1 MLHILMYKYQSK
13 IYSKYKVKIS
23 ITIIKYKNII
33 RAYMQIQIGMSS
45 IVLSHYTWHILPC
58 VAGAS
63 TFRFLESCSMSL
75 IGLIMLYAAC
85 WFFVHVIY
93 LILFSWKEIDLFWLV
108 FRYSLIITFIV
119 SRHVVISF
127 FQFCFCLLRY
137 RHDWTTPDKIFF
149 RVSSLINSVSLVR
162 LRTGRTP

>member
-1 MLHILMYKYQSK
+1 
-13 IYSKYKVKIS
+13 
-23 ITIIKYKNII
+23 
-33 RAYMQIQIGMSS
+33 MQIQIGMSS

-85 WFFVHVIY
+85 CFFRTRVIY
-93 LILFSWKEIDLFWLV
+93 PILFSRKEIDLFWLV

-127 FQFCFCLLRY
+127 F
-137 RHDWTTPDKIFF
+137 
-149 RVSSLINSVSLVR
+149 
-162 LRTGRTP
+162 